1 MYIVHNK
8 FTMYI
13 YNVNKTRTM
22 NEKEE
27 ISAILHRLTQL
38 KMELKMTEFT
48 FKNNK
53 KLTEQQV
60 NSILDENQNRKFIR
74 ILENRLKELEN

>member
-1 MYIVHNK
+1 MYL
-8 FTMYI
+8 

-27 ISAILHRLTQL
+27 ISALLHRLTQL
-38 KMELKMTEFT
+38 KMEL
-48 FKNNK
+48 KNNK

-60 NSILDENQNRKFIR
+60 NSILDEKLRIEKFIR

>member
-1 MYIVHNK
+1 MYL
-8 FTMYI
+8 
-13 YNVNKTRTM
+13 YNVNTTRTM

-60 NSILDENQNRKFIR
+60 NSILDEKLRIEKFIR

>member
-1 MYIVHNK
+1 MQD
-8 FTMYI
+8 
-13 YNVNKTRTM
+13 
-22 NEKEE
+22 
-27 ISAILHRLTQL
+27 A
-38 KMELKMTEFT
+38 T

-60 NSILDENQNRKFIR
+60 NSILDEKLRIEKFIR

>member
-1 MYIVHNK
+1 
-8 FTMYI
+8 
-13 YNVNKTRTM
+13 M
-22 NEKEE
+22 NENKE
-27 ISAILHRLTQL
+27 ISAIIQRLTQL
-38 KMELKMTEFT
+38 RMELKMIEFT

-60 NSILDENQNRKFIR
+60 NSILDEKLRIEKFIR

>member
-1 MYIVHNK
+1 
-8 FTMYI
+8 
-13 YNVNKTRTM
+13 
-22 NEKEE
+22 
-27 ISAILHRLTQL
+27 
-38 KMELKMTEFT
+38 MTEFT

-60 NSILDENQNRKFIR
+60 NSILDEKLRIEKFIR